1 MKVCVKFCLK
11 WMAQYAT
18 WFFYLAEQLFIKQH
32 GLNWCC
38 LTFVLK
44 QIIKLHI
51 AWCMLLFCSS
61 KPWIKKSYLNFV
73 PVQIKTF
80 IFTSLT
86 IYPSKIHP
94 SICRLISLENTCY
107 SLVLLQALVIFKAAD
122 TNLHENSH
130 FTYLLTKRHIQ
141 LELSSFCGTEMLQ
154 TMAAGFCAFSALHF
168 FAVTLLFLWWLFLLA
183 LSWTDHEGPWS
194 VAFTG
199 PCT

>member
-1 MKVCVKFCLK
+1 MV
-11 WMAQYAT
+11 
-18 WFFYLAEQLFIKQH
+18 FYLAEQLFIKKH

-38 LTFVLK
+38 FTFFLK

-51 AWCMLLFCSS
+51 AHCMLLFCSS

-86 IYPSKIHP
+86 IYPPKTHP

-107 SLVLLQALVIFKAAD
+107 VLVLLQALVISKAAD

-130 FTYLLTKRHIQ
+130 FAYLFSKRHIQ
-141 LELSSFCGTEMLQ
+141 LELSSLCSIEMLQ
-154 TMAAGFCAFSALHF
+154 KMAAGFCAFSDLHF

-183 LSWTDHEGPWS
+183 LSWSDHKGPWS
-194 VAFTG
+194 VGFTG